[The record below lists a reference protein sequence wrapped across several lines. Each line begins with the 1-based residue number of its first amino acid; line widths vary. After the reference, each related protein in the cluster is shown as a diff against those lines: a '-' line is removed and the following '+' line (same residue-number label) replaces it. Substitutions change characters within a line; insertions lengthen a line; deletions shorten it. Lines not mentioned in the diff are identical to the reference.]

1 MLSQQ
6 QQLIVRVNPEARKK
20 STDLKRSLGKA
31 MDQDKGQQNYLSIN
45 RNLSSKQD
53 KQSAETAKMQS

>member
-6 QQLIVRVNPEARKK
+6 QQLIVRVNPEARRK

-31 MDQDKGQQNYLSIN
+31 KDTDKGQQNPSIK
-45 RNLSSKQD
+45 RRLSSKPD
-53 KQSAETAKMQS
+53 KESAETAKMQS